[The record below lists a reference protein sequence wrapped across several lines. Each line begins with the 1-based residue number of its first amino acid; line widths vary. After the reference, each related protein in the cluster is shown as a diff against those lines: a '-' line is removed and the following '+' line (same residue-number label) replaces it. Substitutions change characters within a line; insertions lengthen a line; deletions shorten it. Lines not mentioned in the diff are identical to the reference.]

1 MKRVL
6 FMLFASVSHISYG
19 QQKGTNDLHVS
30 VGALTGNYLI
40 NVVSE
45 IVVTGASLGN
55 IMYDNNAVGSPAI
68 VIEVDNVNETFNT
81 LQNKG
86 VTFLTEPQDMAAW
99 EIKVIHFK
107 DPENNLIELFS
118 ELPKEKWEEHL
129 IEDEKNFK
137 KSK

>member
-1 MKRVL
+1 MRLLLQVL
-6 FMLFASVSHISYG
+6 HWGILRII
-19 QQKGTNDLHVS
+19 
-30 VGALTGNYLI
+30 I
-40 NVVSE
+40 NTS
-45 IVVTGASLGN
+45 
-55 IMYDNNAVGSPAI
+55 SPAI